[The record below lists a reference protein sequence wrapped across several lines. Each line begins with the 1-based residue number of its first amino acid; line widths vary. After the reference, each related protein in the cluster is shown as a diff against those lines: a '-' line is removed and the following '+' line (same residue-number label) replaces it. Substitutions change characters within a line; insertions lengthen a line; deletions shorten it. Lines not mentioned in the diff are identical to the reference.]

1 MSKGPESAR
10 EIEGGAR
17 GVIEEVEEEEEVGLT
32 LE

>member
-17 GVIEEVEEEEEVGLT
+17 GVIEVIEEEVDLT

>member
-17 GVIEEVEEEEEVGLT
+17 GVIEEVEEEEVDLT